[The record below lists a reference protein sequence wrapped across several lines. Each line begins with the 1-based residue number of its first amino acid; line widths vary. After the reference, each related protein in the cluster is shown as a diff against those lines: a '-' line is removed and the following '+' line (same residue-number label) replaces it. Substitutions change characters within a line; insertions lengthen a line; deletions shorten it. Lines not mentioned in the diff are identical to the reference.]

1 MKVDDNMD
9 EKIKA
14 NIKTL
19 TLDMLYSSKGGNIG
33 LNLSALP
40 IIYTLFSKH
49 LNISLNDPVW
59 VNRDRLVVS
68 SNISALMYATLHMA
82 GYNITINDLKNYQ
95 KVGSKTPGYLDLKT
109 SGVEMS
115 TGSFGQGFASAV
127 GMALGQKILSS
138 KYVIPTKNKIMTD
151 NRLIDY
157 KVYVYVSSSDMMEG
171 IANEAASFAGHL
183 KLNNLIVLYDANGFT
198 LDGSISKTFSENVL
212 KKFSSFGF
220 KTIKVDDGKNI
231 NKISR
236 AIEKAKCSSKPT
248 IIEFKTLIGEGLEDE
263 GKSSTQNRIVAR
275 RDVESTKMKLGVTN
289 EEFFVYEDVKEKFKE
304 MIASHSSSKYSKW
317 ASNYEAYVNTYLEGD
332 FSKLNYLFDRIDKY
346 DLLNKFHFEKDLK
359 EPLTLTNQKVM
370 MDLAKLCPNF
380 IGGSAGN
387 LISSYMHLDNYT
399 DISSKDYNGRNIY
412 FGNREMA
419 MGCILN
425 GLVLSKFKVFGS
437 TYLSLA
443 DNVKSSIRLSAFSN
457 LPVIYIFSH
466 DSINSMPEEP
476 IYQPMEQLIMLRSI
490 PNLNVYR
497 PADANELVG
506 CWNEIINSKTSPSAL
521 VLSSA
526 DTSILLTTRSD
537 LVSRGGYI
545 VYQVKDVF
553 NAVIVATGSDVH
565 TAYHIA
571 DNLWKEKKIS
581 IRVVSIPSMELYL
594 NQPIE
599 YRNRLIPFNIKTFV
613 IESGSSY
620 NWGKIIHDEGSIITI
635 DRFGISG
642 SPNDILKYCYFNYE
656 SIKDRIV
663 SNL

>member
-1 MKVDDNMD
+1 MD

-49 LNISLNDPVW
+49 LNISLNDPAW
-59 VNRDRLVVS
+59 INRDRLVVS
-68 SNISALMYATLHMA
+68 SNISALMYAILYMA

-95 KVGSKTPGYLDLKT
+95 NVGSKTPGYLDLKT

-138 KYVIPTKNKIMTD
+138 KYVIPTKNKIMT
-151 NRLIDY
+151 NNHLIDY
-157 KVYVYVSSSDMMEG
+157 KVYVYVSSADMMEG

-198 LDGSISKTFSENVL
+198 LDGSTSKTFSENVL

-220 KTIKVDDGKNI
+220 KTIRVNDGKNI

-236 AIEKAKCSSKPT
+236 AIEKAKYSSKPT

-263 GKSSTQNRIVAR
+263 GKGSTQNRIVAR
-275 RDVESTKMKLGVTN
+275 RDIESTKMKLGVTN

-457 LPVIYIFSH
+457 LPVTYVFSH
-466 DSINSMPEEP
+466 DSINSMQEEP

-526 DTSILLTTRSD
+526 DTPILLTTRSD

-545 VYQVKDVF
+545 VYQVADAF

-581 IRVVSIPSMELYL
+581 VRVVSIPSMELYL

-599 YRNRLIPFNIKTFV
+599 YRNRLIPSNIKAFV

-620 NWGKIIHDEGSIITI
+620 NWGKIIHDDSSIITI

-642 SPNDILKYCYFNYE
+642 SPNDILKYCHFNYE